1 MLKKYETT
9 LQILREFYAVR
20 LEFYGK
26 RKDYLEG
33 MLGAEAAKLTN
44 QAR

>member
-1 MLKKYETT
+1 M
-9 LQILREFYAVR
+9 QDFYNIR

-33 MLGAEAAKLTN
+33 ILGAEAAKLTN

>member
-1 MLKKYETT
+1 M
-9 LQILREFYAVR
+9 QIMREFYDVR

-26 RKDYLEG
+26 RKAYLEG

>member
-1 MLKKYETT
+1 M
-9 LQILREFYAVR
+9 QILREFYALR
-20 LEFYGK
+20 LDFYGK
-26 RKDYLEG
+26 RKDYLVG

>member
-1 MLKKYETT
+1 M
-9 LQILREFYAVR
+9 QIMHEFYALR
-20 LEFYGK
+20 LDFYRK
-26 RKDYLEG
+26 RKEYLEG